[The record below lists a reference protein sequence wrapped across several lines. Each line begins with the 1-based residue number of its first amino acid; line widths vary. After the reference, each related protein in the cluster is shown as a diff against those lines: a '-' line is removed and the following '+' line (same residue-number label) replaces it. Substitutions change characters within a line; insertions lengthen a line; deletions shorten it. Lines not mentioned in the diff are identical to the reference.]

1 MCSWTC
7 AMKIAQASRLIELI
21 TAIMHRAGC
30 DADEAATVARRLV
43 DANLVGHDSHGVLRV
58 GKYLEWMRVGWL
70 NVRRDA
76 IGHRI
81 IWADADELRRLQEL
95 HQLPRTWANK
105 ARLAELKKPK
115 QRPAR

>member
-1 MCSWTC
+1 SGRRDANARDRDSLTLKNPFPLRERGPGACSWTC
-7 AMKIAQASRLIELI
+7 AMKIAQASRLIELV

-70 NVRRDA
+70 M
-76 IGHRI
+76 
-81 IWADADELRRLQEL
+81 
-95 HQLPRTWANK
+95 ANQT
-105 ARLAELKKPK
+105 ASVVVEND
-115 QRPAR
+115 